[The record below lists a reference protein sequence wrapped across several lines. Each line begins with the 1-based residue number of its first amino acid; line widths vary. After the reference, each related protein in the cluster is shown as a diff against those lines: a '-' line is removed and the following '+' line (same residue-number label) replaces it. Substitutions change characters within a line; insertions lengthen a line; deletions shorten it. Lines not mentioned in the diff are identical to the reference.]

1 MKFATTRFPKM
12 KNTQGERKGEMVIET
27 EREGAWWNW
36 NPAVP

>member
-12 KNTQGERKGEMVIET
+12 KNTQGEMVIET